1 MSTPT
6 ALEDGT
12 NAPPRGSPRRP
23 PYPLVLAGL
32 CLLLV
37 GAVTAGLAIGSIAIP
52 PADVV
57 RSVAATVFP
66 SAADTDVPAHVHTV
80 VTQVRAPRVLLGAVV
95 GAGLAVVG
103 MTLQALVRNPL
114 AEPFL
119 LGVSSGASVG
129 AVAVIVSGIGV
140 LGWLSPSL
148 AAFAGSLAALGLV
161 YGLSGGAGQ
170 ITTTRLILAGVAV
183 SYALSAVTSLM
194 LLTADSGDRARQV
207 LTWLLGGLGSA
218 RWDTLWL
225 PLAVVA
231 AGVIL
236 LLAQA
241 RTLNVLLAGEAA
253 AATMGVDTQR
263 FRARMFVLTS
273 LATGVLVAA
282 SGPIGFVG
290 LMLPHAVR
298 LVVGSDHRHALPA
311 AALAGAGFL
320 VLADI
325 AARTL
330 AAPQEIPVGV
340 LTALCGGPFFLW
352 LLWRDARRRVA
363 AVPR

>member
-1 MSTPT
+1 MS
-6 ALEDGT
+6 
-12 NAPPRGSPRRP
+12 APVVAVDRTEPGRGGSRRP
-23 PYPLVLAGL
+23 PYPLVLVGL
-32 CLLLV
+32 SVLLV
-37 GAVTAGLAIGSIAIP
+37 GSMVAGLAIGSIAIA

-57 RSVAATVFP
+57 RSVGAALFP
-66 SAADTDVPAHVHTV
+66 SVVDADVAPHVHTV

-95 GAGLAVVG
+95 GAGLAVIG

-129 AVAVIVSGIGV
+129 AVAVIVSGIGFA
-140 LGWLSPSL
+140 GWLSPSV
-148 AAFAGSLAALGLV
+148 AAFAGSLAALTLV
-161 YGLSGGAGQ
+161 YGLSSAAGQ
-170 ITTTRLILAGVAV
+170 ITTTRLVLAGVAV
-183 SYALSAVTSLM
+183 SYVLSALTSLM

-225 PLAVVA
+225 PLAVVVT
-231 AGVIL
+231 GLIL

-241 RTLNVLLAGEAA
+241 RTLNVLLAGDAA
-253 AATMGVDTQR
+253 ATTMGVDTAR
-263 FRARMFVLTS
+263 FRAQMFVLTS
-273 LATGVLVAA
+273 LLTGVLVAA

-290 LMLPHAVR
+290 LILPHAVR
-298 LVVGSDHRHALPA
+298 LIVGSDHRHALPA
-311 AALAGAGFL
+311 AALAGASFL

-330 AAPQEIPVGV
+330 ASPQEIPVGV

-352 LLWRDARRRVA
+352 LLRRDARRA
-363 AVPR
+363 ATGAQQ

>member
-1 MSTPT
+1 MSPV
-6 ALEDGT
+6 AAADGART
-12 NAPPRGSPRRP
+12 PPRSGPRRP
-23 PYPLVLAGL
+23 PYPLVLAVL

-52 PADVV
+52 ASDVV
-57 RSVAATVFP
+57 RSVAAAAFP
-66 SAADTDVPAHVHTV
+66 SAVDADVPAHVYTV

-129 AVAVIVSGIGV
+129 AVAVIVSGVGV

-170 ITTTRLILAGVAV
+170 VTTTRLVLAGVAV
-183 SYALSAVTSLM
+183 SYVLSAVTSLM
-194 LLTADSGDRARQV
+194 LLTAGSGDRARQV
-207 LTWLLGGLGSA
+207 LSWLLGGLGSA
-218 RWDTLWL
+218 RWGTLWL
-225 PLAVVA
+225 PLTVVA

-241 RTLNVLLAGEAA
+241 RTLNVLLAGESA

-263 FRARMFVLTS
+263 FRVRMFILTS
-273 LATGVLVAA
+273 LVTGVLVAS

-290 LMLPHAVR
+290 LILPHAVR

-352 LLWRDARRRVA
+352 LLRRDARRGA
-363 AVPR
+363 AGLPQ